1 MAMKAYSAEFKADA
15 VALYLSDPSHTFDG
29 IGNDLGVSRETLR
42 NWVRAERKRTGTSTD
57 ELRASGVARPT
68 SRAGAVSSE
77 SVLEEENRQLKAQ
90 IRKLETEREIL
101 RRAAKYFG
109 GRDELVSRFRFVDD
123 HCDTVPVKWLCQ
135 ILEVSRSGF
144 YRWRS
149 SAPARAERVRA
160 DQELAERIR
169 AIHSDSDGTYG
180 APRVTA
186 ELREAGIEVNHKR
199 VERVMREHGIVS
211 VHLRKPVRTTI
222 PAPDA
227 APVPDLIRRDFTA
240 SAPNTRYVGD
250 ITYLPVGDGEF
261 LYLATVLDLGSR
273 RLAGWSIADHMR
285 TELVTDALRA
295 AAACRGAAGLDGSIF
310 HSDNGAQYA
319 SAEFADLCRELGV
332 TTSRGAVGTS
342 ADNAAAESL
351 NATLKRETL
360 QSRKRWNSAG
370 EARAAVFRW
379 ITRYN
384 TRRRHSTLGQI
395 CPVEF
400 ERRSATLATA
410 A

>member
-1 MAMKAYSAEFKADA
+1 M
-15 VALYLSDPSHTFDG
+15 
-29 IGNDLGVSRETLR
+29 
-42 NWVRAERKRTGTSTD
+42 
-57 ELRASGVARPT
+57 
-68 SRAGAVSSE
+68 VSSHF
-77 SVLEEENRQLKAQ
+77 Q
-90 IRKLETEREIL
+90 
-101 RRAAKYFG
+101 
-109 GRDELVSRFRFVDD
+109 FVDD
-123 HCDTVPVKWLCQ
+123 HCDTFPVKWLCQ

-144 YRWRS
+144 YRWRA
-149 SAPARAERVRA
+149 SAPARAARA
-160 DQELAERIR
+160 HSDQELAARIR
-169 AIHSDSDGTYG
+169 AIHADSDGTYG

-186 ELREAGIEVNHKR
+186 ELRDAGIEVNHKR
-199 VERVMREHGIVS
+199 VERVMREHGIVG

-227 APVPDLIRRDFTA
+227 AAVPDLIRRDFTA
-240 SAPNTRYVGD
+240 SAPNTKYVGD
-250 ITYLPVGDGEF
+250 VTYLPVGDGEF
-261 LYLATVLDLGSR
+261 LYLATVMDLGSR

-295 AAACRGAAGLDGSIF
+295 AAAVRGATGLDGSIF
-310 HSDNGAQYA
+310 HSDNGSQYA

-332 TTSRGAVGTS
+332 TRSRGAVGTS

-360 QSRKRWNSAG
+360 QGRKRWNSAG

-384 TRRRHSTLGQI
+384 TRRRHSSLGQI